1 MDDLPT
7 AAAAGAI
14 TMHGSRRKADAGCC
28 GGGWGGFWWWRR
40 GQGAAA
46 AAGENTV
53 CIPAAGSTAP
63 SHGHNP
69 YPIPTT
75 TPHHTQTTQEGGGG
89 GDDGGIGGF
98 LGSGLSAR
106 EALISTLGIT
116 PLTLFLV
123 LAALGMVGANT
134 LYGPGW
140 LRPSLGL
147 KPTTFQS
154 RNLVLPLDQEGMLF
168 PTPMAGQEDI
178 ARAWE
183 RE

>member
-1 MDDLPT
+1 
-7 AAAAGAI
+7 
-14 TMHGSRRKADAGCC
+14 MHH
-28 GGGWGGFWWWRR
+28 
-40 GQGAAA
+40 
-46 AAGENTV
+46 
-53 CIPAAGSTAP
+53 P
-63 SHGHNP
+63 H
-69 YPIPTT
+69 PIPIHNTR
-75 TPHHTQTTQEGGGG
+75 PHTQTTQEGGGG
-89 GDDGGIGGF
+89 GGDSDGGSGGGF
-98 LGSGLSAR
+98 LGSGLSTR
-106 EALISTLGIT
+106 EALISTLGVT
-116 PLTLFLV
+116 PLTLFLA

-168 PTPMAGQEDI
+168 PTPTAGQGEDI